1 MNAVQRSVFGGE
13 KPTNDTEEPVD
24 ERLKGIEP
32 KMIELV
38 MNEVCLCKKKIM
50 LSGLSHKTFESFVLN
65 L

>member
-13 KPTNDTEEPVD
+13 KPTNDAEEPVD

-38 MNEVCLCKKKIM
+38 MNEVCLYVKRIM
-50 LSGLSHKTFESFVLN
+50 LSGLS
-65 L
+65 